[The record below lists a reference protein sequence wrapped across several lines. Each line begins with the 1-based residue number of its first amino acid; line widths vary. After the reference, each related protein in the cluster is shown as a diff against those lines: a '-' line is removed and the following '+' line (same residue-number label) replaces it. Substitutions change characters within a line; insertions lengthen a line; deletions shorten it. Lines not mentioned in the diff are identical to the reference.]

1 MGFEELRL
9 HPDIMKAIKRHAFLE
24 PTAIQKKCIP
34 EIKAGRDVVGQSL
47 TGSGKT
53 AAFGLPL
60 LEKIHH
66 GQGIQALV
74 LTPT

>member
-1 MGFEELRL
+1 MGFEELQL
-9 HPDIMKAIKRHAFLE
+9 QPDILKAVIRHGFVE

-34 EIKAGRDVVGQSL
+34 EIKAGHDVVGQSL

-60 LEKIHH
+60 LE
-66 GQGIQALV
+66 
-74 LTPT
+74 